1 MNESPPA
8 KKRNHRRTGGKVGKP
23 PFKPTQAQREL
34 VTILI
39 GMKMTWDQVRLL
51 VINPRTGEPIAK
63 TALSKHFRR
72 ELAEGGAQLKALI
85 ASKYHQAL
93 QNGDCWAVRMGLRN
107 KFGWLN
113 EGSTPLPADSLEL
126 EGDPKIQIEFVL
138 PTAKR
143 LEEPKPPIDVTPP
156 RPPDYSMPA
165 IEAPRPRFRTETG
178 AVYEMPRSV
187 FEQPDPKGWMK

>member
-1 MNESPPA
+1 MTGETP
-8 KKRNHRRTGGKVGKP
+8 KKRSHCRTGGKVGKP

-93 QNGDCWAVRMGLRN
+93 RDGEHWAVRMG
-107 KFGWLN
+107 
-113 EGSTPLPADSLEL
+113 
-126 EGDPKIQIEFVL
+126 
-138 PTAKR
+138 
-143 LEEPKPPIDVTPP
+143 
-156 RPPDYSMPA
+156 
-165 IEAPRPRFRTETG
+165 
-178 AVYEMPRSV
+178 
-187 FEQPDPKGWMK
+187 